1 MEQWRTT
8 DDHELVTSSN
18 DIRAVT
24 IAGSNGMAARLTN
37 HGARLMSLTIPD
49 GDGKPV
55 DVVLGKDDPH
65 DYVADDTLMGAIVGR
80 NANRI
85 QGARFTLGGREYRLT
100 ANEGPNSNHS
110 QPNGYEHRNWT
121 ILEAG
126 DSFVRFGLGSPDMD
140 QGFPGRFRVS
150 VRYALVES
158 GLTITVRG
166 TCDATTV
173 ANLTT
178 HTYWNLNGEGSGDVF
193 GHRLRIPADRF
204 YSTDEQFIPL
214 AGPAGRVDGT
224 PMDFRRSVGIGERL
238 RIGTLRDDRQLAI
251 ARGYN
256 HAFPVETTKDGDA
269 RGTGVGERT
278 GLKLM
283 AEAVGERSGIRMTM
297 YADAPAVLLYT
308 AGFLDDVPG
317 KNGHRYGPSA
327 GLCLEPGFVPNAINR
342 TDCERPVLPAGKE
355 YQLNILYRFG

>member
-18 DIRAVT
+18 DIRTVT
-24 IAGSNGMAARLTN
+24 IAGSNGMTARLTN
-37 HGARLMSLTIPD
+37 HGARLMSLTMPD
-49 GDGKPV
+49 GNGKPV

-65 DYVADDTLMGAIVGR
+65 DYATDDTLMGAIVGR

-85 QGARFTLGGREYRLT
+85 QGARFTLDGREYQLT
-100 ANEGPNSNHS
+100 ANEGANSNHS

-121 ILEAG
+121 ILETG
-126 DSFVRFGLGSPDMD
+126 DSFVRFGLDSPDMD

-150 VRYALVES
+150 VRYALIEQ

-166 TCDATTV
+166 VCNATIV

-178 HTYWNLNGEGSGDVF
+178 HTYWNLNGEGSGDIL
-193 GHRLRIPADRF
+193 GHQLHIPADRF

-214 AGPAGRVDGT
+214 PGPAGRVDGT
-224 PMDFRRSVGIGERL
+224 PMDFRRLVSIGERL
-238 RIGTLRDDRQLAI
+238 RVGALKDDQQLAI

-256 HAFPVETTKDGDA
+256 HAFPIDGTA
-269 RGTGVGERT
+269 ERR
-278 GLKLM
+278 LKLM
-283 AEAVGERSGIRMTM
+283 AEAVGERSGVRMTM
-297 YADAPAVLLYT
+297 YADAPTVLLYT

-342 TDCERPVLPAGKE
+342 TDCPRPVLPAGQE

>member
-1 MEQWRTT
+1 MEQWRTA

-24 IAGSNGMAARLTN
+24 IAGPNGMTARLTN
-37 HGARLMSLTIPD
+37 HGARLMSLTMPD
-49 GDGKPV
+49 GNGRPAN
-55 DVVLGKDDPH
+55 VVLGKDDPH
-65 DYVADDTLMGAIVGR
+65 GYVTDDTLMGAIVGR

-85 QGARFTLGGREYRLT
+85 QDARFTLDGREYRLT
-100 ANEGPNSNHS
+100 ANEGSNSNHS

-121 ILEAG
+121 IAEIG
-126 DSFVRFGLGSPDMD
+126 DSFVRFGLDSPDMD

-150 VRYALVES
+150 VRYALVEQ
-158 GLTITVRG
+158 GLMLTVRG
-166 TCDATTV
+166 ICDMTTV

-178 HTYWNLNGEGSGDVF
+178 HTYWNLNGEGSGDVLD
-193 GHRLRIPADRF
+193 HRLRIPADRF

-214 AGPAGRVDGT
+214 VGPAGRVDGT

-238 RIGTLRDDRQLAI
+238 RIGAARGDRQLAI

-256 HAFPVETTKDGDA
+256 HAFPIGEVADGDA
-269 RGTGVGERT
+269 QSAIVAGRT
-278 GLKLM
+278 RLKLM
-283 AEAVGERSGIRMTM
+283 AEAVGERSGIRMAM

-342 TDCERPVLPAGKE
+342 TDCERPVLPAGQE
-355 YQLNILYRFG
+355 YQLTVLYRFS